1 MNDVQYNITSLLLV
15 FNKSVVFRQ
24 QMLFFHLNLNFYLN
38 ECTESW
44 KINICCRKTT
54 FLLKM
59 SNNDVVLLPASNIAS
74 CAHADNSNQHPSTI
88 LRFSKN
94 LDFWQILK
102 IDFEHH
108 ICCHVYD
115 LSNIT
120 NWQHIGG
127 GLNGNKL
134 TTNLWLPIAP
144 QFNFHLWCR
153 FFSGFDKINS
163 FWQQN

>member
-1 MNDVQYNITSLLLV
+1 MNFFSKSPRNLPKTRVTKLSKTYARFSKGAHTINDAQYNIKSLLLV
-15 FNKSVVFRQ
+15 FNTSVVFRQ
-24 QMLFFHLNLNFYLN
+24 QMLFFHLNLDFYLN

-59 SNNDVVLLPASNIAS
+59 SNNNAMLLPASNIAS
-74 CAHADNSNQHPSTI
+74 YAHVDNSNQHPSTI

-120 NWQHIGG
+120 NW
-127 GLNGNKL
+127 
-134 TTNLWLPIAP
+134 
-144 QFNFHLWCR
+144 
-153 FFSGFDKINS
+153 
-163 FWQQN
+163 